1 MIKQKLEDLQTRSEY
16 TKHEIDTN
24 RLDNIMEHINVL
36 VSDTRISAGKICALE
51 DDLENFKLQVAEK
64 KVNSNST
71 NGLLMEK
78 LSVVDDILEN
88 HHNAMS

>member
-1 MIKQKLEDLQTRSEY
+1 MQKLEDWRSR
-16 TKHEIDTN
+16 TNRSDHTDRIDDQ

-36 VSDTRISAGKICALE
+36 VSDTRISAMKICALE

-64 KVNSNST
+64 KVDSSST

-78 LSVVDDILEN
+78 LSVVDNILED